1 MFDQADIVYKREKL
15 MIDELRKMGEH
26 QTRANEMFLFEENIN
41 LYFKMLKSKED
52 VSNPENSELYNHQQD
67 VEI

>member
-1 MFDQADIVYKREKL
+1 

-52 VSNPENSELYNHQQD
+52 MSNPQNSELYNHQQD
-67 VEI
+67 VEIW